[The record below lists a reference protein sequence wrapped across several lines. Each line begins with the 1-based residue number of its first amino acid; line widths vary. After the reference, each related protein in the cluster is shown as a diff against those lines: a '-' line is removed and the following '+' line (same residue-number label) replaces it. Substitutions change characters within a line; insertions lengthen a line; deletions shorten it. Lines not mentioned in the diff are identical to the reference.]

1 MSFSFLF
8 LPIKGELEG
17 VFTRQKGT
25 HQAHVVIGAQA
36 FGANDPRHLHMYFLS
51 NMLGGPAMSSRLNL
65 ALRER
70 NGLVYT
76 VESNCTAY
84 TDTGVWSVYYGCDV
98 ADRARCR
105 RLVIRE
111 LERLT
116 ERPMPQR
123 TLDAARRQLKGQIG
137 ISYDNFENVAIGMA
151 KRFLHY
157 GRTLSQQQFFEQ
169 LDAITAEDLLTTA
182 QTVFAPD
189 RLLTLEYV

>member
-1 MSFSFLF
+1 
-8 LPIKGELEG
+8 
-17 VFTRQKGT
+17 
-25 HQAHVVIGAQA
+25 
-36 FGANDPRHLHMYFLS
+36 
-51 NMLGGPAMSSRLNL
+51 MLGGPAMSSRLNL
-65 ALRER
+65 TLRER

-76 VESNCTAY
+76 VESNCSAY
-84 TDTGVWSVYYGCDV
+84 TDTGVWSVYFGCDA

-105 RLVIRE
+105 RLVVRE

-116 ERPMPQR
+116 DRPMSQR

-157 GRTLSQQQFFEQ
+157 GRTLSQQDFFEQ

-182 QTVFAPD
+182 QTVFAPE

>member
-1 MSFSFLF
+1 
-8 LPIKGELEG
+8 
-17 VFTRQKGT
+17 
-25 HQAHVVIGAQA
+25 
-36 FGANDPRHLHMYFLS
+36 MYFLS

-84 TDTGVWSVYYGCDV
+84 TDTGVWSVYYGCDA
-98 ADRARCR
+98 ADRARCH
-105 RLVIRE
+105 RLVVRE

-116 ERPMPQR
+116 DRPMSQR

-157 GRTLSQQQFFEQ
+157 GLVLSPQEIFDR
-169 LDAITAEDLLTTA
+169 LDAITPEDLLTTA
-182 QTVFAPD
+182 QSVFSPE